1 MDIADIQKKT
11 IKKIARVICR
21 LSQQVMQLAGA
32 IAGISPLRS
41 VVGDAVTRRGSV
53 NRLAFVSVFLISI
66 GVRLAMPRQPEI
78 SPDENH
84 WILKRRNIVARPEA
98 MLEFTGRHLRR

>member
-1 MDIADIQKKT
+1 
-11 IKKIARVICR
+11 
-21 LSQQVMQLAGA
+21 MQLAGA